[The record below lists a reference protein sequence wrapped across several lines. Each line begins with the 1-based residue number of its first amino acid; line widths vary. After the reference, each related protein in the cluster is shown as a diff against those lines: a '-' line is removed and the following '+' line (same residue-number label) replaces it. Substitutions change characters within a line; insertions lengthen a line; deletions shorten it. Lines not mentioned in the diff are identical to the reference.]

1 MALPKL
7 SVPQYKV
14 QLPSTR
20 NDLNMRPFLVKEEKV
35 LMIALESNDMEQISK
50 AVRDIILSC
59 YDLDSLEDLTV
70 FDIEYLFL
78 QLRAKSVGENMN
90 IQIKCTQEE
99 CDGLTPI
106 SINVDDV
113 EIINQNQER
122 TILLDEK
129 TGVGVT
135 MKYPSMELIG
145 SLDIEKLNSV
155 EGVMELIIKCID
167 PIFDNDNVFDADAES
182 AKDLEQFVESL
193 NSEQFRMIQ
202 GFLQEV
208 PAVYYK
214 TEYECDKCKHTNVV
228 ELRGLNSF
236 FT

>member
-7 SVPQYKV
+7 NVPQYTV
-14 QLPSTR
+14 ELPSTGEKIS
-20 NDLNMRPFLVKEEKV
+20 MRPFLVREEKV

-50 AVRDIILSC
+50 AVRNIIESC
-59 YDLDSLEDLTV
+59 YDLPDMDKLTV

-90 IQIKCTQEE
+90 IQIKCQDEK
-99 CDGLTPI
+99 CDGLTPL

-113 EIINQNQER
+113 EIINKNQER
-122 TILLDEK
+122 TILLDK
-129 TGVGVT
+129 DLGVGLE

-145 SLDIEKLNSV
+145 SLDIEKLNSI
-155 EGVMELIIKCID
+155 EGVMDLIVNCVD
-167 PIFDNDNVFDADAES
+167 SIFDEENVHDAS
-182 AKDLEQFVESL
+182 AQSKEELQEFIESL
-193 NSEQFRMIQ
+193 SSEQFKKVQ
-202 GFLQEV
+202 NFLQEV

-214 TEYECDKCKHTNVV
+214 TDYTCDKCNKKHEV
-228 ELRGLNSF
+228 ELKGLNSF

>member
-14 QLPSTR
+14 ELPSTR
-20 NDLNMRPFLVKEEKV
+20 NNLNMRPFLVKEEKV

-167 PIFDNDNVFDADAES
+167 SIFDNDNVFDADAES

-214 TEYECDKCKHTNVV
+214 TEYECDKCKHTNEV

>member
-14 QLPSTR
+14 QLPSTG

-167 PIFDNDNVFDADAES
+167 SIFDNDNVFDADTES

-214 TEYECDKCKHTNVV
+214 TEYECDKCKHTNEV

>member
-14 QLPSTR
+14 QLPSTG

-167 PIFDNDNVFDADAES
+167 SIFDNDNVFDADSES

-214 TEYECDKCKHTNVV
+214 TEYECDKCKHTNEV

>member
-7 SVPQYKV
+7 NVPQYTV
-14 QLPSTR
+14 ELPSTGEKIS
-20 NDLNMRPFLVKEEKV
+20 MRPFLVREEKV

-50 AVRDIILSC
+50 AVRNIIKSC
-59 YDLDSLEDLTV
+59 YDLPDMDKLTV

-90 IQIKCTQEE
+90 IQIKCQDEK
-99 CDGLTPI
+99 CDGLTPL

-113 EIINQNQER
+113 EIINKNQER
-122 TILLDEK
+122 TILLDK
-129 TGVGVT
+129 DLGVGLE
-135 MKYPSMELIG
+135 MKYPSIEIIS
-145 SLDIEKLNSV
+145 SLDIEKLNSI
-155 EGVMELIIKCID
+155 EGVMDLIVDCVD
-167 PIFDNDNVFDADAES
+167 SIFDDENVHEAS
-182 AKDLEQFVESL
+182 AQSKEELQEFVESL
-193 NSEQFRMIQ
+193 SSEQFKKVQ
-202 GFLQEV
+202 NFLQDV

-214 TEYECDKCKHTNVV
+214 TDYKCDKCNKKHEV

>member
-167 PIFDNDNVFDADAES
+167 SIFDNDNVFDADAES

-214 TEYECDKCKHTNVV
+214 TEYECGKCKHTNVV

>member
-167 PIFDNDNVFDADAES
+167 SIFDNDNVFDADAES

>member
-7 SVPQYKV
+7 SVPQYTV
-14 QLPSTR
+14 ELPSTGEQ
-20 NDLNMRPFLVKEEKV
+20 LTMRPFLVKEEKV
-35 LMIALESNDMEQISK
+35 LMIALESNDMGQITQ
-50 AVRDIILSC
+50 AVRDIIISC
-59 YDLDSLEDLTV
+59 YGLKDLDDLTV

-122 TILLDEK
+122 TILLDK
-129 TGVGVT
+129 DNGVGVT

-145 SLDIEKLNSV
+145 SLDVDKLQSV
-155 EGVMELIIKCID
+155 EGVMELIVKCINT
-167 PIFDNDNVFDADAES
+167 IFDNDNVYDADTETEKELAS
-182 AKDLEQFVESL
+182 FVESL
-193 NSEQFRMIQ
+193 NSEQFKKIQ
-202 GFLQEV
+202 LFLQEV

-214 TEYECDKCKHTNVV
+214 TDYECNKCKSKNEI

>member
-7 SVPQYKV
+7 SVPQYMV
-14 QLPSTR
+14 ILPSTQEQIT
-20 NDLNMRPFLVKEEKV
+20 MRPFLVKEEKV
-35 LMIALESNDMEQISK
+35 LMIALESNDAMQISR

-59 YDLDSLEDLTV
+59 YDIKDLEPLTV

-90 IQIKCTQEE
+90 IQIKCQEE
-99 CDGLTPI
+99 DCKELTPI

-113 EIINQNQER
+113 VIINQEQDR
-122 TILLDEK
+122 TILLDEGS
-129 TGVGVT
+129 GVGVK
-135 MKYPSMELIG
+135 MKYPSLELI
-145 SLDIEKLNSV
+145 SSMDMEKLNSI
-155 EGVMELIIKCID
+155 EGVMDLIVKCID
-167 PIFDNDNVFDADAES
+167 SIFDNDNVYDADTETPEELS
-182 AKDLEQFVESL
+182 SFVESL
-193 NSEQFRMIQ
+193 SSEQFKKVQ
-202 GFLQEV
+202 LFLQEV

-214 TEYECDKCKHTNVV
+214 TDYACKCGKTQEV

>member
-1 MALPKL
+1 
-7 SVPQYKV
+7 
-14 QLPSTR
+14 
-20 NDLNMRPFLVKEEKV
+20 MRPFLVKEEKV

-167 PIFDNDNVFDADAES
+167 SIFDNDNVFDADAES

>member
-7 SVPQYKV
+7 SVPQYMV
-14 QLPSTR
+14 ILPSTQEQIT
-20 NDLNMRPFLVKEEKV
+20 MRPFLVKEEKV
-35 LMIALESNDMEQISK
+35 LMIALESNDAMQISR

-59 YDLDSLEDLTV
+59 YDIKDLEPLTV

-113 EIINQNQER
+113 VIINQEQDR
-122 TILLDEK
+122 TILLDEGS
-129 TGVGVT
+129 GVGVK
-135 MKYPSMELIG
+135 MKYPSLELI
-145 SLDIEKLNSV
+145 SSMDMEKLNSI
-155 EGVMELIIKCID
+155 EGVMDLIVKCID
-167 PIFDNDNVFDADAES
+167 SIFDNDNVYDADTETPEELS
-182 AKDLEQFVESL
+182 SFVESL
-193 NSEQFRMIQ
+193 SSEQFKKVQ
-202 GFLQEV
+202 LFLQEV

-214 TEYECDKCKHTNVV
+214 TDYACKCGKTQEV